1 MVFQD
6 ILKELLLELGEEI
19 EQLIGVG
26 IFFNQTIQTI
36 QTTSNFSNHIK
47 QNKQM
52 KHTLDSAIS
61 NMPVKGFLDLSE
73 FQIPQSEDL
82 VKAILELKKEKNAV
96 ILAHYYQPG
105 EIQDIADYLGDSL
118 QLARAAKDT
127 DADMIAFCGVHFM
140 AEAAKILNP
149 TKKVVLPDLLAGCS
163 LADGCSGEGL
173 RKMREKHPNALIATY
188 INCNA
193 ETKAESDIIVTSSN
207 AETIINA
214 LPEDK
219 PIIFAPDKNLGRYLE
234 KKTGRNMI
242 LWNGSCIV
250 HEAFSMERIAKQLA
264 ENPDAKLIAH
274 PESETAVLDLA
285 HFIGSTSALLDYV
298 QKDDCQK
305 FIVATE
311 EGILHEMKK
320 RAPEKELIPALV
332 YDESCNCSECF
343 FMKRNTLE
351 KLYLCMKYELPEITM
366 DEELRVKALKPI
378 EAMLEL
384 SKTIK

>member
-1 MVFQD
+1 ME
-6 ILKELLLELGEEI
+6 K
-19 EQLIGVG
+19 
-26 IFFNQTIQTI
+26 
-36 QTTSNFSNHIK
+36 
-47 QNKQM
+47 
-52 KHTLDSAIS
+52 TLDIAK
-61 NMPVKGFLDLSE
+61 NNLPVKGFLDLKDI
-73 FQIPQSEDL
+73 QIPQGQDL
-82 VKAILELKKEKNAV
+82 IDAILKLKKEKNAV

-149 TKKVVLPDLLAGCS
+149 TKKVVLPDTLAGCS

-173 RKMREKHPNALIATY
+173 RKMREQHPGALVATY

-214 LPEDK
+214 LPKDK

-234 KKTGRNMI
+234 KKTGRDMI
-242 LWNGSCIV
+242 LWDGSCIV

-274 PESETAVLDLA
+274 PESETPVLELA
-285 HFIGSTSALLDYV
+285 HFIGSTSALLNYV
-298 QKDDCQK
+298 EKDDCQK
-305 FIVATE
+305 FIIATE

-320 RAPEKELIPALV
+320 RAPHKELIPALV
-332 YDESCNCSECF
+332 FDESCNCSECF

-366 DEELRVKALKPI
+366 DEELRLKALKPI

>member
-1 MVFQD
+1 ME
-6 ILKELLLELGEEI
+6 K
-19 EQLIGVG
+19 
-26 IFFNQTIQTI
+26 
-36 QTTSNFSNHIK
+36 
-47 QNKQM
+47 
-52 KHTLDSAIS
+52 TLDIAK
-61 NMPVKGFLDLSE
+61 NNLPVKGFLDLKDI
-73 FQIPQSEDL
+73 QIPQGQDL
-82 VKAILELKKEKNAV
+82 IDAILKLKKEKNAV

-149 TKKVVLPDLLAGCS
+149 TKKVVLPDTLAGCS

-173 RKMREKHPNALIATY
+173 RKMREQHPGALVATY

-214 LPEDK
+214 LPKDQ
-219 PIIFAPDKNLGRYLE
+219 PIIFAPDKNLGRYLM
-234 KKTGRNMI
+234 KKTGRDMI
-242 LWNGSCIV
+242 LWDGSCIV

-274 PESETAVLDLA
+274 PESETPVLELA
-285 HFIGSTSALLDYV
+285 HFIGSTSALLNYV
-298 QKDDCQK
+298 EKDDCQK
-305 FIVATE
+305 FIIATE

-320 RAPEKELIPALV
+320 RAPLKELIPALV
-332 YDESCNCSECF
+332 FDESCNCSECF

-366 DEELRVKALKPI
+366 DEELRLKALKPI

>member
-1 MVFQD
+1 ME
-6 ILKELLLELGEEI
+6 K
-19 EQLIGVG
+19 
-26 IFFNQTIQTI
+26 
-36 QTTSNFSNHIK
+36 
-47 QNKQM
+47 
-52 KHTLDSAIS
+52 TLDIAK
-61 NMPVKGFLDLSE
+61 NNLPVKGFLDLKDI
-73 FQIPQSEDL
+73 QIPQGQDL
-82 VKAILELKKEKNAV
+82 IDAILKLKKEKNVV

-149 TKKVVLPDLLAGCS
+149 TKKVVLPDTLAGCS

-173 RKMREKHPNALIATY
+173 RKMREQHPGALVATY

-214 LPEDK
+214 LPKDK
-219 PIIFAPDKNLGRYLE
+219 PIIFAPDKNLGRYLM
-234 KKTGRNMI
+234 KKTGRDMI
-242 LWNGSCIV
+242 LWDGSCIV

-274 PESETAVLDLA
+274 PESETPVLELA
-285 HFIGSTSALLDYV
+285 HFIGSTSALLNYV
-298 QKDDCQK
+298 EKDDCQK
-305 FIVATE
+305 FIIATE

-320 RAPEKELIPALV
+320 RAPHKELIPALV
-332 YDESCNCSECF
+332 FDESCNCSECF

-366 DEELRVKALKPI
+366 DEELRLKALKPI

>member
-1 MVFQD
+1 
-6 ILKELLLELGEEI
+6 
-19 EQLIGVG
+19 
-26 IFFNQTIQTI
+26 
-36 QTTSNFSNHIK
+36 
-47 QNKQM
+47 M
-52 KHTLDSAIS
+52 KHTLDTAIS
-61 NMPVKGFLDLSE
+61 NMPIKGFLDIKD
-73 FQIPQSEDL
+73 FQIPQGQELID
-82 VKAILELKKEKNAV
+82 AILKLKKEKNAV
-96 ILAHYYQPG
+96 ILAHYYQPA

-127 DADMIAFCGVHFM
+127 NADMIAFCGVHFM

-149 TKKVVLPDLLAGCS
+149 TKKVVLPDTLAGCS

-214 LPEDK
+214 LPKDR

-234 KKTGRNMI
+234 KKTGRDMI

-274 PESETAVLDLA
+274 PESETPVLELA

-298 QKDDCQK
+298 EKDDCQK
-305 FIVATE
+305 FIIATE

-320 RAPEKELIPALV
+320 RAPHKELIPALV
-332 YDESCNCSECF
+332 FDESCNCSECF

-366 DEELRVKALKPI
+366 DEELRLKALKPI

-384 SKTIK
+384 SKKIK

>member
-1 MVFQD
+1 
-6 ILKELLLELGEEI
+6 
-19 EQLIGVG
+19 
-26 IFFNQTIQTI
+26 
-36 QTTSNFSNHIK
+36 
-47 QNKQM
+47 M
-52 KHTLDSAIS
+52 KHTLDTAIS
-61 NMPVKGFLDLSE
+61 NMPVKGFLDLKE
-73 FQIPQSEDL
+73 FQIPQGEDL

-96 ILAHYYQPG
+96 ILAHYYQPA

-214 LPEDK
+214 LPKDK

>member
-1 MVFQD
+1 
-6 ILKELLLELGEEI
+6 
-19 EQLIGVG
+19 
-26 IFFNQTIQTI
+26 
-36 QTTSNFSNHIK
+36 
-47 QNKQM
+47 M

-73 FQIPQSEDL
+73 FQIPQGEDL

-96 ILAHYYQPG
+96 ILAHYYQPA

-193 ETKAESDIIVTSSN
+193 ET
-207 AETIINA
+207 IINA
-214 LPEDK
+214 LPKDQ

-274 PESETAVLDLA
+274 PESETPVLELA
-285 HFIGSTSALLDYV
+285 HFIGSTSALLNYV
-298 QKDDCQK
+298 EKDDCQK

-366 DEELRVKALKPI
+366 DEELRLKALKPI

>member
-1 MVFQD
+1 MEQALD
-6 ILKELLLELGEEI
+6 IAKNNL
-19 EQLIGVG
+19 
-26 IFFNQTIQTI
+26 
-36 QTTSNFSNHIK
+36 
-47 QNKQM
+47 
-52 KHTLDSAIS
+52 
-61 NMPVKGFLDLSE
+61 PVKGFLDLKDI
-73 FQIPQSEDL
+73 QIPQGQDL
-82 VKAILELKKEKNAV
+82 IDAILKLKKEKNAV

-149 TKKVVLPDLLAGCS
+149 TKKVVLPDTLAGCS

-173 RKMREKHPNALIATY
+173 RKMREQHPGALVATY

-214 LPEDK
+214 LPKDQ
-219 PIIFAPDKNLGRYLE
+219 PIIFAPDKNLGRYLM
-234 KKTGRNMI
+234 KKTGRDMI
-242 LWNGSCIV
+242 LWDGSCIV

-274 PESETAVLDLA
+274 PESETPVLELA
-285 HFIGSTSALLDYV
+285 HFIGSTSALLNYV
-298 QKDDCQK
+298 EKDDCQK
-305 FIVATE
+305 FIIATE

-320 RAPEKELIPALV
+320 RAPHKELIPALV
-332 YDESCNCSECF
+332 FDESCNCSECF

-366 DEELRVKALKPI
+366 DEKLRLKALKPI

>member
-1 MVFQD
+1 
-6 ILKELLLELGEEI
+6 
-19 EQLIGVG
+19 
-26 IFFNQTIQTI
+26 
-36 QTTSNFSNHIK
+36 
-47 QNKQM
+47 M
-52 KHTLDSAIS
+52 KHTLDTAIS
-61 NMPVKGFLDLSE
+61 NMPVKGFLDLKE
-73 FQIPQSEDL
+73 FQIPQGEDL

-96 ILAHYYQPG
+96 ILAHYYQPA

-118 QLARAAKDT
+118 QLARAAKET

-173 RKMREKHPNALIATY
+173 RKMREKHPDALIATY

-320 RAPEKELIPALV
+320 RAPEKQLIPALV

-366 DEELRVKALKPI
+366 EEELRLKALKPI

>member
-1 MVFQD
+1 MEQALD
-6 ILKELLLELGEEI
+6 IAKNNL
-19 EQLIGVG
+19 
-26 IFFNQTIQTI
+26 
-36 QTTSNFSNHIK
+36 
-47 QNKQM
+47 
-52 KHTLDSAIS
+52 
-61 NMPVKGFLDLSE
+61 PVKGFLDLKDI
-73 FQIPQSEDL
+73 QIPQGQDL
-82 VKAILELKKEKNAV
+82 IDAILKLKKEKNAV

-149 TKKVVLPDLLAGCS
+149 TKKVVLPDTLAGCS

-173 RKMREKHPNALIATY
+173 RKMREQHPGALVATY

-214 LPEDK
+214 LPKDK
-219 PIIFAPDKNLGRYLE
+219 PIIFAPDKNLGRYLM
-234 KKTGRNMI
+234 KKTGRDMI
-242 LWNGSCIV
+242 LWDGSCIV

-274 PESETAVLDLA
+274 PESETPVLELA
-285 HFIGSTSALLDYV
+285 RFIGSTSALLNYV
-298 QKDDCQK
+298 EKDDCQK
-305 FIVATE
+305 FIIATE

-320 RAPEKELIPALV
+320 RAPHKELIPALV
-332 YDESCNCSECF
+332 FDESCNCSECF

-366 DEELRVKALKPI
+366 DEELRLKALKPI

>member
-1 MVFQD
+1 ME
-6 ILKELLLELGEEI
+6 K
-19 EQLIGVG
+19 
-26 IFFNQTIQTI
+26 
-36 QTTSNFSNHIK
+36 
-47 QNKQM
+47 
-52 KHTLDSAIS
+52 TLDIAK
-61 NMPVKGFLDLSE
+61 NNLPVKGFLDLKDI
-73 FQIPQSEDL
+73 QIPQGQDL
-82 VKAILELKKEKNAV
+82 IDAILKLKKEKNAV

-149 TKKVVLPDLLAGCS
+149 TKKVVLPDTLAGCS

-173 RKMREKHPNALIATY
+173 RKMREQHPGALVATY

-214 LPEDK
+214 LPKDQ
-219 PIIFAPDKNLGRYLE
+219 PIIFAPDKNLGRYLM
-234 KKTGRNMI
+234 KKTGRDMI
-242 LWNGSCIV
+242 LWDGSCIV

-274 PESETAVLDLA
+274 PESETPVLELA
-285 HFIGSTSALLDYV
+285 HFIGSTSALLNYV
-298 QKDDCQK
+298 EKDDCQK
-305 FIVATE
+305 FIIATE

-320 RAPEKELIPALV
+320 RAPHKELIPALV
-332 YDESCNCSECF
+332 FDEGCNCSECF

-366 DEELRVKALKPI
+366 DEELRLKALKPI

>member
-1 MVFQD
+1 ME
-6 ILKELLLELGEEI
+6 K
-19 EQLIGVG
+19 
-26 IFFNQTIQTI
+26 
-36 QTTSNFSNHIK
+36 
-47 QNKQM
+47 
-52 KHTLDSAIS
+52 TLDIAK
-61 NMPVKGFLDLSE
+61 NNLPVKGFLDLKDI
-73 FQIPQSEDL
+73 QIPQGQDL
-82 VKAILELKKEKNAV
+82 IDAILKLKKEKNAV

-149 TKKVVLPDLLAGCS
+149 TKKVVLPDTLAGCS

-173 RKMREKHPNALIATY
+173 RKMREQHPGALVATY

-214 LPEDK
+214 LPKDQ
-219 PIIFAPDKNLGRYLE
+219 PIIFAPDKNLGRYLM
-234 KKTGRNMI
+234 KKTGRDMI
-242 LWNGSCIV
+242 LWDGSCIV

-274 PESETAVLDLA
+274 PESETPVLELA
-285 HFIGSTSALLDYV
+285 HFIGSTSALLNYV
-298 QKDDCQK
+298 EKDDCQK
-305 FIVATE
+305 FIIATE

-320 RAPEKELIPALV
+320 RAPHKELIPALV
-332 YDESCNCSECF
+332 FDESCNCSECF

-366 DEELRVKALKPI
+366 NEELRLKALKPI